1 MRARETVVDRLLLR
15 RGRGVRKCGSL
26 QVVEM
31 FFLLALP
38 YVPPFYTGIIS
49 WGPNSCGEKYRPGV
63 YTRSTLQIVFLNII
77 KKRLLLELA
86 TTSLGLCGTQRNTRT
101 TGHITQFS
109 QIQSWFQSSH
119 TKNKYT
125 Q

>member
-1 MRARETVVDRLLLR
+1 MFVNSRTDKVRGPSRCALGTGRGVRMRARETVVDRLLLR

-63 YTRSTLQIVFLNII
+63 YTRSTLQIVF
-77 KKRLLLELA
+77 
-86 TTSLGLCGTQRNTRT
+86 
-101 TGHITQFS
+101 F
-109 QIQSWFQSSH
+109 
-119 TKNKYT
+119 
-125 Q
+125 

>member
-26 QVVEM
+26 QVVDM

-63 YTRSTLQIVFLNII
+63 YTRSPSYPSIHMCFV
-77 KKRLLLELA
+77 A
-86 TTSLGLCGTQRNTRT
+86 TSLKFNTFRV
-101 TGHITQFS
+101 GNYL
-109 QIQSWFQSSH
+109 SWVVRHTEEHPYDWSH
-119 TKNKYT
+119 YSV
-125 Q
+125 